1 MAVFQ
6 ATKTACTI
14 ALGQE
19 TVSDL
24 FEEHNEASMA
34 EAEWENWA
42 VVEFEG
48 SEMIAVDRS
57 CRFWWLF

>member
-1 MAVFQ
+1 MQRPEGKEEMLQTYLKVAVFQ

-34 EAEWENWA
+34 EAE
-42 VVEFEG
+42 
-48 SEMIAVDRS
+48 
-57 CRFWWLF
+57 